1 MNNTRRLDFQSDFN
15 LILQLP
21 FQFYK
26 KVLKNVQEIDIL
38 RNIPFRLFH
47 NYVEGNFLHAREK
60 RIKVDWKWMYVINS
74 SLEDRA

>member
-1 MNNTRRLDFQSDFN
+1 MNNTRTLDFQSDFN

-38 RNIPFRLFH
+38 RNIPFRLFP
-47 NYVEGNFLHAREK
+47 
-60 RIKVDWKWMYVINS
+60 
-74 SLEDRA
+74 